1 MDLARLIQP
10 SAVKLAG
17 KVNSKKRLFLMLGE
31 IAQTAYELDAEDT
44 VSALL
49 ERENLGPTGVGSGVA
64 LPHARIEGLDHVVGA
79 FVRLETPLDFDSA
92 DRQGVDLVLALF
104 APANAGA
111 DHLKALAAA
120 SRTLRDDDVCT
131 KLRANSDPA
140 TLHTIL
146 TETRASRAA

>member
-1 MDLARLIQP
+1 MEITNLIKPAAVRLT
-10 SAVKLAG
+10 G

-31 IAQTAYELDAEDT
+31 IAEAAYGLNSEDA

-64 LPHARIEGLDHVVGA
+64 LPHARIDGLDHVVGA

-92 DRQGVDLVLALF
+92 DRQGVDLILALF
-104 APANAGA
+104 APASAGA
-111 DHLKALAAA
+111 EHLKALAAA
-120 SRTLRDDDVCT
+120 SRTLRDNAVCT

-140 TLHTIL
+140 TLYTIL
-146 TETRASRAA
+146 TETRPSRAA